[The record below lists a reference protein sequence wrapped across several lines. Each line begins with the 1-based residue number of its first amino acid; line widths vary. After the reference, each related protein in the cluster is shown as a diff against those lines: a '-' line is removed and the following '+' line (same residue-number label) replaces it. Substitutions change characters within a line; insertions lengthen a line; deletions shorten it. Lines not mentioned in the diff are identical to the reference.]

1 MQVAERSKQVVVK
14 GKDGN
19 MLPKSTEDKR
29 PSKEREEARRLGL
42 DPTEKKFEVDF
53 EKYGYARPE
62 KIRPGHLSLRQF
74 DEFLDEY
81 KSNKT
86 PEVIS
91 RRADE
96 YKIDKAEMGK
106 LLEYFKP
113 LYQVSANKPP
123 TDKVDADANA
133 SPQFEQVFSN
143 VKKLEQQK

>member
-14 GKDGN
+14 SKDGN

-42 DPTEKKFEVDF
+42 DQTEKKFDIDF

-62 KIRPGHLSLRQF
+62 KIRSGHMSLRQF

-86 PEVIS
+86 SEVIS

-96 YKIDKAEMGK
+96 FKIDKAEIGK

-123 TDKVDADANA
+123 ADKVDADPNA
-133 SPQFEQVFSN
+133 PPHFQQVFSN
-143 VKKLEQQK
+143 VKKLGKEK